1 MKFSLPNLP
10 HVPLKIK
17 YIIITVCVFCMG
29 LLLLRMSLKAGAREL
44 KHSSTKANEANYP
57 QHKKQ
62 NTKFLKLS
70 SGHFGET
77 RTISEWRAFAIYH
90 PTSGVSEDSL
100 FNSFKTRSPQ
110 AENTAEQNS
119 DTPNENIAIQIL
131 GARSLI
137 PILRSAFGDQVRGF
151 AAAERDPYFLN
162 HPEALFNPTQL
173 KALCDRDIENTAD
186 EGSDVCW
193 KPRLTEEYLSAL
205 TDFASDACPHLVSKE
220 SKHPIKMQNK
230 LIRTNDFREQNIKT
244 FATLSLRI
252 PIEKVTDEWVMM
264 IVGESKRNAGED
276 EGTPTNSEDNQLRME
291 DLYSMACQAIL
302 LSQEFYTR

>member
-1 MKFSLPNLP
+1 MKFSLPPLP
-10 HVPLKIK
+10 PVPRKIK
-17 YIIITVCVFCMG
+17 YILIAIGVVCVG
-29 LLLLRMSLKAGAREL
+29 LFILRTSIKAGARGFN
-44 KHSSTKANEANYP
+44 HSS
-57 QHKKQ
+57 KKTHDAVVLRLKTQ
-62 NTKFLKLS
+62 NSKSLKKTTGPYS
-70 SGHFGET
+70 ET

-100 FNSFKTRSPQ
+100 FNSFKMRSPQ
-110 AENTAEQNS
+110 ADNTTEQNS
-119 DTPNENIAIQIL
+119 VAPNENIALQIL

-137 PILRSAFGDQVRGF
+137 PILRSAFGDQVRGL
-151 AAAERDPYFLN
+151 AAAEREPYFLN
-162 HPEALFNPTQL
+162 HPTALFNPTQL

-220 SKHPIKMQNK
+220 SKHPTKMQNK

-244 FATLSLRI
+244 FATQSLRI
-252 PIEKVTDEWVMM
+252 PIDKVTDEWVSM
-264 IVGESKRNAGED
+264 IVGESKRNVGDED
-276 EGTPTNSEDNQLRME
+276 GTKDNTEDNRLRME
-291 DLYSMACQAIL
+291 DLYSMACQAML